1 MRYLLA
7 VLLLVHGVAH
17 LPGFLVAFGLASFPE
32 LPYRTTVFGSLD
44 VGTIGARAVGIGW
57 LALSLSFIALAVIL
71 ARRPDA
77 TPMVLPAVLGTS
89 ALLCVAEWPEARMGF
104 VVNSVIAALMVVAER
119 YGAM

>member
-57 LALSLSFIALAVIL
+57 LALSLSFIALAGIL
-71 ARRPDA
+71 VRRPDA

>member
-32 LPYRTTVFGSLD
+32 LPYRTTVFGTLD
-44 VGTIGARAVGIGW
+44 VGTAGARAAGLAW
-57 LALSLSFIALAVIL
+57 LALSISFVALAADVAL
-71 ARRPDA
+71 RPDA
-77 TPMVLPAVLGTS
+77 TPMVLPAVLGMS
-89 ALLCVAEWPEARMGF
+89 ALLCAAEWPEARIGF
-104 VVNSVIAALMVVAER
+104 VVNTVIAALLVVGER